1 MFVDFLNFLGY
12 NKLMFRRNKQKESNI
27 ATTPEESKRKPRLK
41 RISAFFFLM
50 TILSIALYSC
60 YTFFVIYKLTKKTFL
75 SKFIVYLLG
84 LYVFVFILLIL
95 INLGNKRR
103 MKSNLKDYK
112 SATKFLKY
120 SVQIINLILSI
131 FTIIS
136 AFITS
141 GTTDIPALAYAFLSL
156 FITLI
161 FIVIEVIS
169 IKIRK
174 NLPLIKRNFL
184 ELRDKPAKNKR

>member
-1 MFVDFLNFLGY
+1 
-12 NKLMFRRNKQKESNI
+12 MFRRSKQKESNV

-41 RISAFFFLM
+41 KISAFFFLM

-60 YTFFVIYKLTKKTFL
+60 YTFFVIYKLTEKTFL

-120 SVQIINLILSI
+120 SVQVINLILSI
-131 FTIIS
+131 VTIIS